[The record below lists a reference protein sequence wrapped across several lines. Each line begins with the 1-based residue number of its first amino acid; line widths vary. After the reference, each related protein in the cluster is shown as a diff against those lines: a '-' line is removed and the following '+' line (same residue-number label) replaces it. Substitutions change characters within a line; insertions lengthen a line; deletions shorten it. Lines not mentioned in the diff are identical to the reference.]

1 MANIINRP
9 IIDSEVTAFP
19 CSFKRNKDVLRV
31 YFYFQS
37 TDKDINED
45 YIFAAVAK
53 GGQYQYLLG
62 TAYEPF
68 KVWRDSEN
76 LIYPDRRYIEIPS
89 VLVKDDLVNKGE
101 EGTFPLNTAFNI
113 QLMTL
118 SNTCVEDL
126 DSNFFDILQNR
137 IWYRDQFA
145 QYNDWINSLLSGF
158 SGEYHSAW
166 SRTVSFLPIA
176 QPILTTWGSLTA
188 AQVETSQ
195 SLTEDEAAEH
205 LLDSKNLNEQE
216 FDPGD
221 KYTFKCELSFDTQN
235 NVDLQENDQ
244 LQGYEVQLFGIS
256 NKEDTMGISLD
267 GKTTVTG
274 YATRVQLETTKGQTY
289 LDTKWDKTKRLFR
302 HTLNYNFLE
311 GGFAAYELE
320 ITYYTTKNYKETVT
334 YLFKTQS
341 VEEEKEAKHQSLTLQ
356 NLACTPIEDRGVI
369 NITFEIYDSRETPK
383 QELGVI
389 VIERAEDINAGAST
403 QRRLQWYPCYE
414 ANIYTSLGGLTSI
427 NIDDASVEPGV
438 FYRYRVRF
446 KVWYGSNK
454 QYVYATDE
462 NELTYLE
469 LPESDSPV
477 VLFVEDVFLATR
489 DLTLKIKYNPE
500 LSAYKRNVVDAITP
514 TLGGSYPFMRRNGA
528 QKYRTFTLGGLISYN
543 AELYEPK
550 ISDIQ
555 RAPAVNNG
563 DSIGQEWNSKAA
575 DDKFYQ
581 SLFIKN
587 NSDAWQT
594 LQRYDALATS
604 GKIDKEQKRVLY
616 ERFFRNMVMDFLYD
630 DQILLFKS
638 LPEGNI
644 FIRLSNVQLT
654 PNKTL
659 DRHIY
664 SFTATATEVL
674 EASPENYLKYFS
686 PSTKGVDS
694 TVQNIYLVAGYYQY
708 EDGVLFVGSG
718 EHTGVTTNQEYFS
731 SSTWNKNQEVYDS
744 EYTTIDLHLETRK
757 TETEWEG

>member
-9 IIDSEVTAFP
+9 IIDGEVTAFP
-19 CSFKRNKDVLRV
+19 CSFKHNKDVLRV

-89 VLVKDDLVNKGE
+89 ALVKGDLVNKGE
-101 EGTFPLNTAFNI
+101 EGTFPLNTAFNV

-118 SNTCVEDL
+118 SNACVKDL

-137 IWYRDQFA
+137 IWYRDQFT
-145 QYNDWINSLLSGF
+145 QYNDWINNLLSDF
-158 SGEYHSAW
+158 NSEYHSAW
-166 SRTVSFLPIA
+166 SRPVSFLPIA

-195 SLTEDEAAEH
+195 SLTEDEAVEH
-205 LLDSKNLNEQE
+205 LLDNKNLNEQE

-221 KYTFKCELSFDTQN
+221 KYIFKCELSFDTHN
-235 NVDLQENDQ
+235 NIDLQENDQ

-256 NKEDTMGISLD
+256 NKEDTVGISLD
-267 GKTTVTG
+267 DKTTVTG

-289 LDTKWDKTKRLFR
+289 LDTKWDKTKRLFH

-334 YLFKTQS
+334 YLFKAQS
-341 VEEEKEAKHQSLTLQ
+341 VEEEKEAKHQYLTLK
-356 NLACTPIEDRGVI
+356 NLVCTPIEDRGVV
-369 NITFEIYDSRETPK
+369 NITAEIYDSRQTPK
-383 QELGVI
+383 HELGVI
-389 VIERAEDINAGAST
+389 VIERAEDINAGALT
-403 QRRLQWYPCYE
+403 QRRLKWYPCYE
-414 ANIYTSLGGLTSI
+414 ANIYTSLEGVTSI

-438 FYRYRVRF
+438 FYKYRVRF
-446 KVWYGSNK
+446 KIWRNADK
-454 QYVYATDE
+454 QYVYATNE

-469 LPESDSPV
+469 TPESDPPV
-477 VLFVEDVFLATR
+477 ILFVEDIFLATR

-500 LSAYKRNVVDAITP
+500 LSNYKRNVVDAITP

-550 ISDIQ
+550 ISDS
-555 RAPAVNNG
+555 AESNG
-563 DSIGQEWNSKAA
+563 DSIGQKWNSQAA

-581 SLFIKN
+581 SLFIKS

-594 LQRYDALATS
+594 LQRYDTLATN
-604 GKIDKEQKRVLY
+604 GNIDKEQKRVLY

-630 DQILLFKS
+630 DQVLLFKS

-674 EASPENYLKYFS
+674 EANSENYLKYFS
-686 PSTKGVDS
+686 PPVTSVES
-694 TVQNIYLVAGYYQY
+694 AVQNIYLVAGYYQY
-708 EDGVLFVGSG
+708 KDGVLYIGKDTTG
-718 EHTGVTTNQEYFS
+718 NNYTGVSPDGQGYLV
-731 SSTWNKNQEVYDS
+731 SSTWNRDGAQDG
-744 EYTTIDLHLETRK
+744 YTTIDLHLETRK
-757 TETEWEG
+757 AETEWEG

>member
-9 IIDSEVTAFP
+9 IIDADVTAFP
-19 CSFKRNKDVLRV
+19 CSFKKNKDVLRV

-37 TDKDINED
+37 TDKNINED

-76 LIYPDRRYIEIPS
+76 LVYPDRRYIEIPS
-89 VLVKDDLVNKGE
+89 ALVKGNLVNEGE
-101 EGTFPLNTAFNI
+101 EGTFPLNTAFNV

-118 SNTCVEDL
+118 SNTCDDKDKGL

-137 IWYRDQFA
+137 IWHRDQFT
-145 QYNDWINSLLSGF
+145 QYNTWISNLLSSF
-158 SGEYHSAW
+158 NSEYHSAW

-188 AQVETSQ
+188 AQVETSE

-205 LLDSKNLNEQE
+205 LLNSNTLNEQE

-221 KYTFKCELSFDTQN
+221 KYIFKCELSFDTQN
-235 NVDLQENDQ
+235 NINLQENDQ
-244 LQGYEVQLFGIS
+244 LQGYEVKLFGIS
-256 NKEDTMGISLD
+256 NQNDTVEIYSNDNKLA
-267 GKTTVTG
+267 TG

-311 GGFAAYELE
+311 GGFKNYELE
-320 ITYYTTKNYKETVT
+320 ITYYTIKNYKETVT
-334 YLFKTQS
+334 YLFKAQS
-341 VEEEKEAKHQSLTLQ
+341 AEEEQETALQYLTLK
-356 NLACTPIEDRGVI
+356 NLVCTPIEDRGVV
-369 NITFEIYDSRETPK
+369 NIVAEIYDSHTPPRH
-383 QELGVI
+383 ELGVI

-403 QRRLQWYPCYE
+403 QHRLQWYPCYE
-414 ANIYTSLGGLTSI
+414 ANTYTSLTENPTKI

-446 KVWYGSNK
+446 KIWRSAAK

-462 NELTYLE
+462 KGKTYLE
-469 LPESDSPV
+469 ISESDPPV
-477 VLFVEDVFLATR
+477 ILFVEDIFLATR

-500 LSAYKRNVVDAITP
+500 LSNYKRNVVDAITP

-555 RAPAVNNG
+555 RIAVENGG
-563 DSIGQEWNSKAA
+563 DSVGQKWNLPQAA

-581 SLFIKN
+581 SLFIKSD
-587 NSDAWQT
+587 SDAWQT
-594 LQRYDALATS
+594 LQRYDTLATN
-604 GKIDKEQKRVLY
+604 GNIDKEQKRVLY

-630 DQILLFKS
+630 DQVLLFKS

-674 EASPENYLKYFS
+674 EANSENYLKYFS
-686 PSTKGVDS
+686 PPVTGVDG

-708 EDGVLFVGSG
+708 EDGVLYVGK
-718 EHTGVTTNQEYFS
+718 GVTKDSQGYLV
-731 SSTWNKNQEVYDS
+731 SSTWNRDGVQDG
-744 EYTTIDLHLETRK
+744 YTTIDLHLETRK